1 MLPIAIFVSLSGK
14 IPIYEPEF
22 LSKPAT
28 RTICREGGTEAEFAT
43 TGTWLILGIEQ
54 DVRSY
59 APLGLLWAIYE

>member
-1 MLPIAIFVSLSGK
+1 MLRIAIFGSLSGK
-14 IPIYEPEF
+14 IPIYEPEL

-28 RTICREGGTEAEFAT
+28 GAICHEGGKEAEFAT

-54 DVRSY
+54 DVRHY

>member
-1 MLPIAIFVSLSGK
+1 MFISLLRK

-28 RTICREGGTEAEFAT
+28 GTICREGGTEAEFAT
-43 TGTWLILGIEQ
+43 IGTWLISGLEQ

-59 APLGLLWAIYE
+59 APLGLLWAMYG

>member
-1 MLPIAIFVSLSGK
+1 MFISLSGK

-28 RTICREGGTEAEFAT
+28 GTICCEGGTEAEFAT
-43 TGTWLILGIEQ
+43 TGTWFILGIEQ
-54 DVRSY
+54 DVSSC